1 MTSRRPKRLTVSAII
16 SSHLAASRTSTTNI
30 SHLPPCLRISSRTG
44 SRCSALRLAI
54 ITGAP
59 RLANSWAIPI
69 PIPVPPPVT
78 IVTLPSMLKM
88 SFKFFTFPCFSPFRA
103 APLSPHH
110 HYRTEGAR
118 ANRFSP
124 FRAAPLSP
132 HQARGPTPKA
142 SGLNPERHA
151 LERMALLM
159 AVAGVASRRGCGDN
173 GAARKGEKHGKVE
186 RRLDRVSDL
195 RCPAVAAAAALQPRG
210 DLEVQPRSGVAIT
223 LPARDCVLPCDYPL
237 AEQHLVDPEG
247 FAHRAEGKGI
257 AGIVVTHDPAGRV
270 NVKTPRA
277 GGTCESAFLVDINR
291 VGQQRQHQALLA
303 GQVMAARKVV
313 VLARQD
319 QVGPGWQVRRFG
331 GNGAKPRAH
340 VAFVPGR
347 SRLRASRVQWRPWPP
362 APPVPKTKAVPF
374 QVFNK
379 EVPNLVPDPRRAG
392 GHSSKNCAKG
402 LK

>member
-1 MTSRRPKRLTVSAII
+1 MTSRRPKRLPVSAII

-88 SFKFFTFPCFSPFRA
+88 SFKFFTFHLSVRLRCRRTSGSRA
-103 APLSPHH
+103 HPHGHQALITIAPK
-110 HYRTEGAR
+110 
-118 ANRFSP
+118 
-124 FRAAPLSP
+124 
-132 HQARGPTPKA
+132 ARGPTPKA
-142 SGLNPERHA
+142 SGLNLERHA

-159 AVAGVASRRGCGDN
+159 APAGVASRCWCGDN
-173 GAARKGEKHGKVE
+173 GAARKGEK
-186 RRLDRVSDL
+186 RLDGVSDL
-195 RCPAVAAAAALQPRG
+195 RRPAVAAAAALKPRG
-210 DLEVQPRSGVAIT
+210 DLEVQPRSGMAIT

-247 FAHRAEGKGI
+247 FAYRAEGKGI

-303 GQVMAARKVV
+303 SQVMAARKVV
-313 VLARQD
+313 VLAGQD
-319 QVGPGWQVRRFG
+319 QVGPGWQVRRFS

-347 SRLRASRVQWRPWPP
+347 SRLRASRVRWRPWPP
-362 APPVPKTKAVPF
+362 APPVPKTKAVPSRSSTRKCRTWF
-374 QVFNK
+374 
-379 EVPNLVPDPRRAG
+379 PPRAG
-392 GHSSKNCAKG
+392 RVGIARKTARRD
-402 LK
+402 